1 MALEPQKQDRSY
13 QYGRLLAVLEKAERD
28 TYDGDEKREPNAIRM
43 QSYFSQ
49 RPQQTA
55 QTVWEQVKK
64 AYYPQLRPTSRM
76 YYERIIGE
84 IMEMLSQF
92 PAEELNRPLSETYL
106 LGYYLQRNNL
116 YQKKEKSQEENDH
129 ERTAE

>member
-1 MALEPQKQDRSY
+1 
-13 QYGRLLAVLEKAERD
+13 
-28 TYDGDEKREPNAIRM
+28 
-43 QSYFSQ
+43 
-49 RPQQTA
+49 
-55 QTVWEQVKK
+55 
-64 AYYPQLRPTSRM
+64 M